1 MLLASNNYKGSVYRL
16 VMVKRKIKTVYF
28 VNCFNSV
35 GFAGSVSFSTLCS
48 AYKYFNQFKSIK
60 KSKSQPKADEPQ
72 AQITN
77 QNQVSLW

>member
-1 MLLASNNYKGSVYRL
+1 MLASNNYKGSVYRL
-16 VMVKRKIKTVYF
+16 VMVKRCGKMVYF
-28 VNCFNSV
+28 VNSFNVV
-35 GFAGSVSFSTLCS
+35 GFVASVRFSSLCS

-77 QNQVSLW
+77 PNQVSLW

>member
-1 MLLASNNYKGSVYRL
+1 MLIASVKYKGSLYRL

-48 AYKYFNQFKSIK
+48 AYKYFNQFKSNK
-60 KSKSQPKADEPQ
+60 KTKS
-72 AQITN
+72 IIN
-77 QNQVSLW
+77 QNQVALW